1 MSKNAQAPK
10 ASAPAASGASGP
22 ILRRHARRDRF
33 PISSTRAKLRV
44 GRRRAHLPLPPEGHF
59 LRGLLDSGLESGLR
73 RAGLTL
79 GDVLDL
85 RRRDATFADSWAA
98 VDLNR
103 LEAINTLLIDH
114 LHKQL
119 NPDQTDSRKSDLD
132 RTLISIWQ
140 QLKDQP
146 PTTWKRAPN
155 TDEVTSAAPQ
165 SSAADDESEIEAI
178 IARVEAALSAAE
190 VELGLTQGRETS
202 GKN

>member
-10 ASAPAASGASGP
+10 DATPTTGGASGP

-44 GRRRAHLPLPPEGHF
+44 GRRSRVPLPPEGHF
-59 LRGLLDSGLESGLR
+59 LRGLLESGLETGLR

-85 RRRDATFADSWAA
+85 RRRDATFADSWAE
-98 VDLNR
+98 VDLHR

-119 NPDQTDSRKSDLD
+119 NPDQTDSRKSELD

-146 PTTWKRAPN
+146 PPARKRAPN
-155 TDEVTSAAPQ
+155 TDEVTGPGPQ
-165 SSAADDESEIEAI
+165 SSTVDDESEIEAI

-190 VELGLTQGRETS
+190 VELGLAQDRETS
-202 GKN
+202 SKN